1 MFELTGLFNLPPHL
15 GLPRP
20 LFVTAVRQKCGEAT
34 DEMYL
39 TCRNVVSPY
48 FTCLL
53 SAGFRSHRGRG
64 VMCTYI
70 RACVIGSHTPT
81 YPHTPTHSWGKGP
94 QAAME
99 SRWYYLTRNTLRCVR
114 QAWNYIS
121 LNVFYC
127 SFFFGVRKGCWGKCN
142 YFPQRHG
149 SSRTIAVS
157 SRKTIF
163 LNSLW
168 KEDYDLSRLVCVL
181 ATVGKGTHLQPV
193 YTILTD
199 CLFTEEIP

>member
-20 LFVTAVRQKCGEAT
+20 LFVTAARQKCREAT

-127 SFFFGVRKGCWGKCN
+127 SFFRGEEGVLG
-142 YFPQRHG
+142 
-149 SSRTIAVS
+149 
-157 SRKTIF
+157 
-163 LNSLW
+163 
-168 KEDYDLSRLVCVL
+168 EM
-181 ATVGKGTHLQPV
+181 
-193 YTILTD
+193 
-199 CLFTEEIP
+199 